1 MPLCP
6 ATSHAPATKAGSLP
20 QCGFVRTTLY
30 VLLFL
35 VLACTGDLLHASER
49 SHGSHG
55 SHGRS
60 AATASDVP
68 SSAASFEEDIL
79 DGTEFPHHC
88 HTSGS
93 GPATATPSAARILP
107 LALTTGSAVDPTDNP
122 ASVPSRASQVPPS
135 GGRPALIAICRW
147 RI

>member
-1 MPLCP
+1 VPLCP
-6 ATSHAPATKAGSLP
+6 ATSHAPALMTGSLP
-20 QCGFVRTTLY
+20 QRGLVRTTLY

-55 SHGRS
+55 RS
-60 AATASDVP
+60 AAAESDVP
-68 SSAASFEEDIL
+68 LSAASFEEDILDIL

-88 HTSGS
+88 HESGS

-107 LALTTGSAVDPTDNP
+107 LALTTGSAADTTGNL
-122 ASVPSRASQVPPS
+122 ASAPSKASQPPPS